1 MRENECLTVFIVD
14 DEAGAREVLA
24 RDLRKFPQITQI
36 YCFNNYDECTLPLLQ
51 LHPDVLFLDV
61 QVPGCTGLEFLE
73 SVRARLTFNFKVV
86 FYTGYADYML
96 QAIRLSAF
104 DYLLK
109 PFQPS
114 ELNTLIERIFNSDDY
129 DIRHHPLVHP
139 TSVRKVAVQTI
150 TELLFLTM
158 EQIVML
164 SYMADQRSW
173 QLLLANGQEYMLR
186 KGSTADDLLALH
198 PSLVRVS
205 SKSIINTTYLSSVE
219 NSTQRCRLCPPFDKI
234 DIQMSRRNFSKLRAL
249 FEQI

>member
-109 PFQPS
+109 PYKPS
-114 ELNTLIERIFNSDDY
+114 ELNSIIERIFNSDDY

-205 SKSIINTTYLSSVE
+205 S
-219 NSTQRCRLCPPFDKI
+219 
-234 DIQMSRRNFSKLRAL
+234 
-249 FEQI
+249 

>member
-73 SVRARLTFNFKVV
+73 SVRTRLTFNFKVV

-109 PFQPS
+109 PYKPS
-114 ELNTLIERIFNSDDY
+114 ELNTIIERIFNSDDY

-164 SYMADQRSW
+164 SYMTNVRGNSCWPTGRNICCAKAAPPTTCWLSTPRSC
-173 QLLLANGQEYMLR
+173 
-186 KGSTADDLLALH
+186 GSAAKASSTPPTYP
-198 PSLVRVS
+198 PSKTPHSAAACVLPS
-205 SKSIINTTYLSSVE
+205 TKSTF
-219 NSTQRCRLCPPFDKI
+219 R
-234 DIQMSRRNFSKLRAL
+234 
-249 FEQI
+249 